1 MHTVLVFH
9 GLTRHRMEEI
19 SNYPLS
25 CAREFS
31 CVVGGQHL
39 ERQRAK
45 KTGARTCASRTMSFL
60 SKKLIEEPE
69 NLKQILRAL
78 SGR

>member
-1 MHTVLVFH
+1 MISLIFNELFGIRTVLVFH

-45 KTGARTCASRTMSFL
+45 KTVAHLQATMSFL
-60 SKKLIEEPE
+60 SKETNRGTRE
-69 NLKQILRAL
+69 
-78 SGR
+78 S